1 MFLLSIYTSKKFYT
15 SYMHIINYIF
25 MWNSYY
31 SLENDQSLV
40 ETLFFTLQIYCQ
52 KFYKITI
59 DKNKY
64 RISNWHFIL
73 MEKFVK

>member
-1 MFLLSIYTSKKFYT
+1 
-15 SYMHIINYIF
+15 

-31 SLENDQSLV
+31 SLEKDQSLV

-52 KFYKITI
+52 KFYEITI
-59 DKNKY
+59 DENKY

>member
-1 MFLLSIYTSKKFYT
+1 
-15 SYMHIINYIF
+15 

-40 ETLFFTLQIYCQ
+40 ETLFFTLQIYGQ
-52 KFYKITI
+52 KFYEITI

-64 RISNWHFIL
+64 HISNWHFIL